1 MKAGRVSKL
10 KSDFAPYYF
19 IKDCHNENDIIS
31 FEVMLLIVLLK
42 VCRKSFF
49 LILQSFERFFLMM
62 DFKFILVFG
71 IIFLFAPIILAQEPD
86 SNGVSRKT
94 TEVTSN
100 STQKTLQ
107 NLQVSREKR
116 EQAYTK
122 LLEGQRYIW
131 SMSRVGS
138 PTVLRTGARLAKESL
153 QQAVELDPSLSEG
166 YTALAELSYFIRPQD
181 IEESTRLA
189 TIATKINPDN
199 FGGHQIL
206 AKIYTEKSKINR
218 GILEPENSQR
228 AMAEWKEVIR
238 LDPRNAE
245 GHAFL
250 SAFYGQTGKTK
261 EQIESLKNWIA
272 SATPIDS
279 RFYQQMMGRDEQ
291 LSPESAMVKL
301 GAVYVKEKRNDEA
314 VEILSRAI
322 ADNPNNE
329 EAIGLLSEA
338 LDTAGMN
345 TITKTLE
352 ALQQAVFA
360 NPDNEAL
367 ISMLARVQAR
377 AGDIDS
383 ATKILRDS
391 ILKFNDY
398 DKSAAANLQIVLG
411 DIYQIV
417 NRHEEAA
424 ANYKTALAIRGIE
437 SDDLIREE
445 DRQFAM
451 QVYEKLIQTY
461 KNANRPA
468 DVKDVISKARI
479 LFGDKNLFSDKM

>member
-1 MKAGRVSKL
+1 MK
-10 KSDFAPYYF
+10 
-19 IKDCHNENDIIS
+19 E
-31 FEVMLLIVLLK
+31 
-42 VCRKSFF
+42 
-49 LILQSFERFFLMM
+49 
-62 DFKFILVFG
+62 FKFILVFG
-71 IIFLFAPIILAQEPD
+71 IILMFGQIGLAQEPD
-86 SNGVSRKT
+86 SKGISSKT
-94 TEVTSN
+94 NEVASN
-100 STQKTLQ
+100 SNQKTLQ
-107 NLQVSREKR
+107 NMQVSREKR
-116 EQAYTK
+116 EQAYAK

-153 QQAVELDPSLSEG
+153 QQAVELDPNLSEG

-181 IEESTRLA
+181 IDESTRLA
-189 TIATKINPDN
+189 AIATKTNPDN

-218 GILEPENSQR
+218 GILDSENSQK
-228 AMAEWKEVIR
+228 AISEWKEVIR

-245 GHAFL
+245 GYAFL

-261 EQIESLKNWIA
+261 EQIEALKNWIS
-272 SATPIDS
+272 SATPIDT
-279 RFYQQMMGRDEQ
+279 RFYLQMMGRDED

-301 GAVYVKEKRNDEA
+301 GAVFVKEKSNDEA

-322 ADNPNNE
+322 SDNPNNE
-329 EAIGLLSEA
+329 EAILLLSDA
-338 LDTAGMN
+338 LENAGIG
-345 TITKTLE
+345 TITKTIE

-377 AGDIDS
+377 SGDLDS

-437 SDDLIREE
+437 TNELIRDE

-479 LFGDKNLFSDKM
+479 LFGDKNLFSDKL

>member
-1 MKAGRVSKL
+1 MR
-10 KSDFAPYYF
+10 
-19 IKDCHNENDIIS
+19 
-31 FEVMLLIVLLK
+31 
-42 VCRKSFF
+42 
-49 LILQSFERFFLMM
+49 

-71 IIFLFAPIILAQEPD
+71 VIFLFTQIGFAQEPD

-94 TEVTSN
+94 SEVPLTSN
-100 STQKTLQ
+100 Q
-107 NLQVSREKR
+107 NTSQNTQVSREKR
-116 EQAYTK
+116 EKAYAK

-138 PTVLRTGARLAKESL
+138 PTVLRTGVRLAKESL
-153 QQAVELDPSLSEG
+153 QQAVELDPTLSEG
-166 YTALAELSYFIRPQD
+166 YTALAELSFYIRPQN
-181 IEESTRLA
+181 IEESIRLA

-218 GILEPENSQR
+218 GILEPDNSQK
-228 AMAEWKEVIR
+228 AIAEWKEVIR

-250 SAFYGQTGKTK
+250 SAFYGQTEKTK
-261 EQIESLKNWIA
+261 EQIESLKNWIS
-272 SATPIDS
+272 SAKPLDD
-279 RFYQQMMGRDEQ
+279 RFYQQMMGNDEQ
-291 LSPESAMVKL
+291 LSPESAMVNL
-301 GAVYVKEKRNDEA
+301 GAVYIKEKRNDEA

-338 LDTAGMN
+338 LEKAGIG
-345 TITKTLE
+345 TITKTIE

-377 AGDIDS
+377 AGDFDS

-398 DKSAAANLQIVLG
+398 DKPAAANLQIVLG
-411 DIYQIV
+411 DIYQNV

-437 SDDLIREE
+437 SNELIRDE

-468 DVKDVISKARI
+468 EVKNVISKARL
-479 LFGDKNLFSDKM
+479 LFADKNLFSDKM